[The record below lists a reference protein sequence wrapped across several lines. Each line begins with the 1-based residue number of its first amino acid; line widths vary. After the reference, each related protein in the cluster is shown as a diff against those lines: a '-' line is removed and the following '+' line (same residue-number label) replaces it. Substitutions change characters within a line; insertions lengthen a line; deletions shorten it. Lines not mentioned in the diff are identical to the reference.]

1 MKITNS
7 FHKQKE
13 QTPQRGW
20 IVQPLWKC
28 TPVQLVLRQSS
39 FGFVLPFLWRCV
51 LNCHGFFCRSSCV
64 NWCQGEIKSSVK
76 IYTIMQVKL
85 MSSKSAMES
94 KTGGSGV
101 YSYNNWAMCY
111 SFFLNRSLV
120 EKEKCQDHFSLRF
133 KSVSVSHIL
142 TLSLYPSSF
151 GSQKERGIGGMARG
165 LLGRR
170 SYKLKNGARSVK
182 KNRSGSDLPPH
193 VTPILTVSRTELLW
207 QCQEALHKRWCLVHS
222 WDLPCVR

>member
-1 MKITNS
+1 
-7 FHKQKE
+7 
-13 QTPQRGW
+13 
-20 IVQPLWKC
+20 
-28 TPVQLVLRQSS
+28 
-39 FGFVLPFLWRCV
+39 
-51 LNCHGFFCRSSCV
+51 
-64 NWCQGEIKSSVK
+64 
-76 IYTIMQVKL
+76 MQVKL

-120 EKEKCQDHFSLRF
+120 EKEKCQDHFSLSF

-193 VTPILTVSRTELLW
+193 VTPYPDTESDRTSMTMSGSFAQKMVSGSQLRPAM
-207 QCQEALHKRWCLVHS
+207 C
-222 WDLPCVR
+222 